1 MEVFK
6 TGKPEDKELL
16 SLAHEIVLIW
26 RTLGVILGLKNATL
40 DVIDQDSSKVLN
52 KSYDMLIKWRE
63 SLGSEATYK
72 NLAVGLDHEIIGRH
86 DLVEKYCHESGK

>member
-26 RTLGVILGLKNATL
+26 KPLGVILGLTNATL

-52 KSYDMLIKWRE
+52 KSYDMLIKWKG
-63 SLGSEATYK
+63 SLGSGASYQ
-72 NLAVGLDHEIIGRH
+72 NLAEGLDHEIIGRH